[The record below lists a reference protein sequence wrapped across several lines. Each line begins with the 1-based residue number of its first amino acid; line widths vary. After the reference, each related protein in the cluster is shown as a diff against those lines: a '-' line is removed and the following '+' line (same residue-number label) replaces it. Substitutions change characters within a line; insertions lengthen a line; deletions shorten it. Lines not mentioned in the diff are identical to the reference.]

1 MGIKERLEADMKEA
15 LRARDRLR
23 LETIRGARGAIR
35 NKEIEVGGDLDEAG
49 MLRMIRSLSKQRSE
63 AIEQYRQGGRA
74 DLVEKETAE
83 QAVLE
88 AYLPTAPDPAE
99 VESAVRAVIG
109 ELGAASPKDMGRVMK
124 AALERLGPAADGK
137 QVSEAARR
145 LLQPAS

>member
-1 MGIKERLEADMKEA
+1 MGIKERLEADMKDA

-35 NKEIEVGGDLDEAG
+35 NREIEVGGALDEAG
-49 MLRMIRSLSKQRSE
+49 MLRVIRGLSKQRSE

-83 QAVLE
+83 QVVLD
-88 AYLPTAPDPAE
+88 AYLPAAPDAAE
-99 VESAVRAVIG
+99 VESAVRAAIA

-124 AALERLGPAADGK
+124 AALERLGPVADGK

-145 LLQPAS
+145 LLQSAS